1 MLAGFHPVLLD
12 RKVGRMFE
20 QSPLERDCCL
30 VPTLDYR
37 SMDVRAAVNGI
48 PCHKDPCA
56 GLVYLLEGCRVDAAV
71 RLDITLEAAL
81 PQFLVQRHHP
91 WNNLGHEFLAGKAGV
106 D

>member
-1 MLAGFHPVLLD
+1 MSAVFFSLLNCMELLLDSEFACIRDQNMLAGFHPVLLD

-30 VPTLDYR
+30 VPKLDYR

-71 RLDITLEAAL
+71 R
-81 PQFLVQRHHP
+81 
-91 WNNLGHEFLAGKAGV
+91 
-106 D
+106 